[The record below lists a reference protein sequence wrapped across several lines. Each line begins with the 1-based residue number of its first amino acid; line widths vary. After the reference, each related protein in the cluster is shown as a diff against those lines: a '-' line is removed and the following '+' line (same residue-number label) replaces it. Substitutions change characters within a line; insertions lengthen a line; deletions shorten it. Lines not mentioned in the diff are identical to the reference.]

1 MQQTR
6 KTSFLK
12 TLFSSKGRAATEP
25 KKPAQPLEPLEP
37 RQLLQVAGG
46 NGLPRGGWQ

>member
-12 TLFSSKGRAATEP
+12 TLFAGKRRTAIEP
-25 KKPAQPLEPLEP
+25 KKTVQPLEP

-46 NGLPRGGWQ
+46 NGLPKGGWQ

>member
-12 TLFSSKGRAATEP
+12 NLFGGKRRVADEP
-25 KKPAQPLEPLEP
+25 KKTLQPLEP
-37 RQLLQVAGG
+37 RQLAQVAGG
-46 NGLPRGGWQ
+46 EGLPRGGWQ